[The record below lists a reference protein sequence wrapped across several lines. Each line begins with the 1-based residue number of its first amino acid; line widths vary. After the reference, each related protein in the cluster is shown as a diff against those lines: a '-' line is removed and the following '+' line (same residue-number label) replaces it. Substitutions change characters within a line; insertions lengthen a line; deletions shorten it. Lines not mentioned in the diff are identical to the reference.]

1 MSDVLERFVRYCEVP
16 SQSNPQTADHV
27 PSTQSQFKIAEVVA
41 EDLRALGAEDVSVDE
56 HAYVTCHWP
65 ASVGAEELPTLGFCC
80 HLDTAWQSWGDPV
93 RPRVVRYEGGEL
105 AIGTGPD
112 GRPVTLSPDV
122 NPELERMVGGEL
134 VVTDGTSLLGG
145 DDKAG
150 VAECV
155 ALLARLREN
164 PELPH
169 PRLALA
175 FVPDEEIGHGA
186 ALLDLEAFGA
196 DFGYTIDGGP
206 LGEFCY
212 ETFNAAEAELTAH
225 GVSVHTG
232 TAKGKMVNASEAIM
246 RFHQLLP
253 AAERPEFTEGYDGF
267 FYLERMEGSC
277 EEASAAYIIRDHDQA
292 QVERRK
298 DLMRAAAALV
308 NAQMG
313 EGTLELAIHDQYHN
327 LADVVCLPENAHLI
341 DNARAAYAACGV
353 EMTCVPMRGGT
364 DGSQLSFRGFPCA
377 NLSAGYYNAHGVREF
392 VPVAELERMVDVL
405 QDLVGRY
412 ARPQA

>member
-1 MSDVLERFVRYCEVP
+1 MSDVLERFMRYCEVP

-93 RPRVVRYEGGEL
+93 RPRVVLYEGGEL
-105 AIGTGPD
+105 AIGTGRD

-122 NPELERMVGGEL
+122 NPELERMAGGEL

-246 RFHQLLP
+246 RFHHLLP

-327 LADVVCLPENAHLI
+327 LADVVCRPENVHLI

>member
-65 ASVGAEELPTLGFCC
+65 ASGGAAARPTLGFCC

-105 AIGTGPD
+105 AIGTGRD

-267 FYLERMEGSC
+267 FYLERMGGSC

>member
-65 ASVGAEELPTLGFCC
+65 ASAGAEELPTLGFCC

-93 RPRVVRYEGGEL
+93 HPRVARYEGGEL
-105 AIGTGPD
+105 AIGTGRD

-327 LADVVCLPENAHLI
+327 LADVVCRPENAHLI

>member
-1 MSDVLERFVRYCEVP
+1 MSDVLDRFIRYCEVP

-27 PSTQSQFKIAEVVA
+27 PSTESQFKIAEVVA
-41 EDLRALGAEDVSVDE
+41 ADLRALGAEDVTVDE
-56 HAYVTCHWP
+56 HAYVTAHWP
-65 ASVGAEELPTLGFCC
+65 ASAGAEDQPTLGLCC

-93 RPRVVRYEGGEL
+93 HPRVVRYEGGEL
-105 AIGTGPD
+105 VLGTGRD
-112 GRPVTLSPDV
+112 GRPVTLSPQM
-122 NPELERMVGGEL
+122 NPELERMAGEEL

-155 ALLARLREN
+155 ALLARLKAD
-164 PELPH
+164 PALPH

-327 LADVVCLPENAHLI
+327 LADVVCRPENAHLI

>member
-105 AIGTGPD
+105 AIGTGRD

-122 NPELERMVGGEL
+122 NPELERMVGGDL

-341 DNARAAYAACGV
+341 DSARAAYAACGV

>member
-41 EDLRALGAEDVSVDE
+41 EDLRVLGAEDVSVDE

-105 AIGTGPD
+105 AIGTGRD

>member
-27 PSTQSQFKIAEVVA
+27 PSTQSQFKIADVVA

-65 ASVGAEELPTLGFCC
+65 ASAGAEELPTLGFCC

-93 RPRVVRYEGGEL
+93 RPRVVLYEGGEL
-105 AIGTGPD
+105 AIGTGRD

-246 RFHQLLP
+246 RFHHLLP

-327 LADVVCLPENAHLI
+327 LADVVCRAENVHLI